1 MTSRLYRS
9 TASSLLRASPMCLGL
24 ILASVSPASSDQP
37 ATLTD
42 AIASAYNPAQI
53 SALIAVAAGWVETG
67 ADLHSQVIV
76 ADVAGPIDGHEATVA
91 KPPAAAP
98 PAIAHDEAAVTPERV
113 VMALVQ
119 PTAMKPTAP
128 PDRPKSAPEPIT
140 EAVAKLPP
148 AVAILSTDMLQL
160 LLRRGDA
167 MLALG
172 DLASAR
178 LLYARA
184 ASAGDARGAIGVAKT
199 YDPSVLSQI
208 GARGIKADSATA
220 AVWYR
225 KALERVV
232 VTAPALTQPTVTPP
246 TAPGSSVTADEHGP
260 AASER
265 VPSDSAG
272 QPVWS
277 KLRPHQGVQ
286 RRSPAAPRSATA
298 SVDENASAD
307 QYLRAAQTALRERR
321 IREAREALERAE
333 IRVLNSAPNT
343 NAGKNSTVDTI
354 EQAREALGHVRYLR
368 PDLARGGQ
376 MIDQAMSETASK
388 GTSSLSGGQSGS
400 TNGTNGSAGPT
411 PPSR

>member
-1 MTSRLYRS
+1 MRTTLLTS
-9 TASSLLRASPMCLGL
+9 A
-24 ILASVSPASSDQP
+24 
-37 ATLTD
+37 
-42 AIASAYNPAQI
+42 
-53 SALIAVAAGWVETG
+53 ALFG
-67 ADLHSQVIV
+67 
-76 ADVAGPIDGHEATVA
+76 
-91 KPPAAAP
+91 
-98 PAIAHDEAAVTPERV
+98 
-113 VMALVQ
+113 
-119 PTAMKPTAP
+119 
-128 PDRPKSAPEPIT
+128 
-140 EAVAKLPP
+140 
-148 AVAILSTDMLQL
+148 
-160 LLRRGDA
+160 
-167 MLALG
+167 
-172 DLASAR
+172 
-178 LLYARA
+178 
-184 ASAGDARGAIGVAKT
+184 
-199 YDPSVLSQI
+199 
-208 GARGIKADSATA
+208 
-220 AVWYR
+220 
-225 KALERVV
+225 VV

-246 TAPGSSVTADEHGP
+246 TAPGSSVTAEPAPPNGEPVTGKPTESGVAPGGGTTGGTPQEQTTSQPANNKPDEHGP

-265 VPSDSAG
+265 IPSDSAG

-307 QYLRAAQTALRERR
+307 QYLRDAQTALRERR

>member
-1 MTSRLYRS
+1 MRTTLLTS
-9 TASSLLRASPMCLGL
+9 A
-24 ILASVSPASSDQP
+24 
-37 ATLTD
+37 
-42 AIASAYNPAQI
+42 
-53 SALIAVAAGWVETG
+53 ALFG
-67 ADLHSQVIV
+67 
-76 ADVAGPIDGHEATVA
+76 
-91 KPPAAAP
+91 
-98 PAIAHDEAAVTPERV
+98 
-113 VMALVQ
+113 
-119 PTAMKPTAP
+119 
-128 PDRPKSAPEPIT
+128 
-140 EAVAKLPP
+140 
-148 AVAILSTDMLQL
+148 
-160 LLRRGDA
+160 
-167 MLALG
+167 
-172 DLASAR
+172 
-178 LLYARA
+178 
-184 ASAGDARGAIGVAKT
+184 
-199 YDPSVLSQI
+199 
-208 GARGIKADSATA
+208 
-220 AVWYR
+220 
-225 KALERVV
+225 VV

-246 TAPGSSVTADEHGP
+246 TAPGSSVTAEP
-260 AASER
+260 APPNGE

-307 QYLRAAQTALRERR
+307 QYLRDAQTALRERR